1 MYLTM
6 SKMMTAALVAAALA
20 LSLASARS
28 AETASPDDTA
38 HFLAGLPPA
47 ADSPLAALS
56 KNSLWQDHARHF
68 DSIFGR
74 EERNSLSKIRAFSKE
89 RLTEK
94 HQTLLYMFSGPDF
107 LYATSF
113 FPTASTYV
121 LSGLEP
127 VGDIP
132 QLNGLPRASVDQ
144 TLRNLEV
151 SLSSILNLSFFITKN
166 MQTQLSAGAVYGTL
180 PVLYVFLARTGKT
193 IHDVSFVS
201 LDGDGNVQ
209 VQNDTGSKGTG
220 DRSARGAQGAAK
232 GVRIV
237 FSDGNGPNQTLYY
250 FSTNVADDG
259 VRKSGFLA
267 FCAKLGVADSFVKS
281 ASYLMHS
288 GSFTTVRNFLLDHSA
303 TVLQDDSGIPLAYFD
318 PKKWRLQPFGRYL
331 GPIGAFP
338 SRYQAGMAEL
348 FRKGSAIPIDF
359 GLGYRWRRDESN
371 LLLAERIGSV
381 DGTGVSSAL
390 TNGPDSPGTAK
401 TSPKPR
407 RKHSETGTREA
418 PWAHWFQG
426 FPVLFG
432 SRASN

>member
-1 MYLTM
+1 MHLTM
-6 SKMMTAALVAAALA
+6 PKIMTAALVAGALA
-20 LSLASARS
+20 LTLLPARS
-28 AETASPDDTA
+28 AETATPNDTA

-47 ADSPLAALS
+47 ADSPLAALAKS
-56 KNSLWQDHARHF
+56 PLWQDHARHF
-68 DSIFGR
+68 DSIFGQ
-74 EERNSLSKIRAFSKE
+74 EERNSLSKIRAFSKD
-89 RLTEK
+89 RLSEK

-107 LYATSF
+107 LYAASF

-132 QLNGLPRASVDQ
+132 QLNGLPRVSVDQ

-166 MQTQLSAGAVYGTL
+166 MQTQLSAGPVYGTL

-209 VQNDTGSKGTG
+209 VQNDAGAKGSG
-220 DRSARGAQGAAK
+220 DRSARGAQGPAK
-232 GVRIV
+232 GVKIV

-267 FCAKLGVADSFVKS
+267 FCGKLGVADSFVKS

-303 TVLQDDSGIPLAYFD
+303 ALLQDDSGIPLAYFD

-331 GPIGAFP
+331 GPIAAFP
-338 SRYQAGMAEL
+338 SDYQPGMAEL
-348 FRKGSAIPIDF
+348 FRKGNAIPIDF

-371 LLLAERIGSV
+371 LLLAQRLGPV

-390 TNGPDSPGTAK
+390 TNGSDTPGAAK

-407 RKHSETGTREA
+407 RKHSESGTNGTPLTR
-418 PWAHWFQG
+418 WFQG

-432 SRASN
+432 SSTSN